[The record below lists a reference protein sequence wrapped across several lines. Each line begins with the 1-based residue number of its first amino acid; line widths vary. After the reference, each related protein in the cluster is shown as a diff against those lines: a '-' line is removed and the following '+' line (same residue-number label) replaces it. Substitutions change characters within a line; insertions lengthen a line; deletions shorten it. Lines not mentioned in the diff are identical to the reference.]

1 MNVKVGVIDYGM
13 GNLHSVAKALSL
25 QGGRVFVSDKPSQLK
40 KSDLLVLPGV
50 GAFGAAMKNLKKKG
64 LVRFIQAW
72 CADNKPYLGICLGFQ
87 LLFDKSEE
95 DPNVPGLKIMKGDV
109 VSFKKR
115 DFKGKPFNIPHM
127 GWNTV
132 EQKQSSGSLF
142 SSIDKSASF
151 YFVHTYFP
159 EPKDSRV
166 IQTET
171 TYGRAF
177 CSSVSRGNLFATQF
191 HPEKSGE
198 GGLRLLHNVLKRTA
212 PL

>member
-25 QGGRVFVSDKPSQLK
+25 QGGRVFVSDKTAQLK

-50 GAFGAAMKNLKKKG
+50 GAFGAAMQNLKKKG
-64 LVRFIQAW
+64 LDRFVQDW
-72 CADNKPYLGICLGFQ
+72 CAEDKPYLGICLGFQ

-95 DPNVPGLKIMKGDV
+95 DKNISGLKILTGDV
-109 VSFKKR
+109 VSFKKK
-115 DFKGKPFNIPHM
+115 DFRGKPFNIPHM
-127 GWNTV
+127 GWNTL
-132 EQKQSSGSLF
+132 ERRKSSGKLF
-142 SSIDKSASF
+142 SSINGSAAF

-159 EPKDSRV
+159 EPKDARV

-171 TYGRAF
+171 TYGRTF

-191 HPEKSGE
+191 HPEKSGAV
-198 GGLRLLHNVLKRTA
+198 GLQLLNNVLKRTKRQ
-212 PL
+212 